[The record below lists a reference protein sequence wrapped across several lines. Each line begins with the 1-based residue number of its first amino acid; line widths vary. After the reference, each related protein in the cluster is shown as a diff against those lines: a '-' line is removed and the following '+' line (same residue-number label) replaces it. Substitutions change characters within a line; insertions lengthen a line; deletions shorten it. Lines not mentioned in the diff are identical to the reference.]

1 MGLFSLF
8 KKKSAAPGR
17 KGKASKHGS
26 SSTKYESDSVPKD
39 STALAQPTAEMPK
52 SKKKGA
58 APTPPEAEPNITP
71 VNESSGKPVESA
83 VEEDVTSGKEELD
96 KQLEEDST
104 MSKEKESDETAA
116 HQPVVH
122 DVIHYSPEGTVR
134 TPTFSPTPHQ
144 SDVPFVERKS
154 NIILNDKTGYK
165 TIRVTQF
172 DGSVGRTVDKKMM
185 ESTSPEPSPLPS
197 AIRSKFE
204 ESRSPEQVPIE
215 KKPSQE
221 ELFLLTTEDIGELR
235 RAAEIT
241 QEYGALKAKF
251 ELWQALQ
258 SRNRNSP
265 EARQLHMELI
275 HQHDSLMKKLQQVT
289 DTAVPMAKKRPSI
302 ASDTFSPWLSS
313 GAPKYQHSRRPGSG
327 DSRPMVSH
335 SSYSVTSSHSLS
347 PTTSTSSEG
356 TERSVIVSKTSRS
369 IATGNSVSP
378 NIRRTEV
385 AREKHQP
392 FSRAQIFTE
401 EVISREEERERA
413 LQRIIE
419 EAKELKRKEHEL
431 REANGTVTPAPKRS
445 AVHTP
450 TPKRAEPPL
459 SQKSPRTDARSTRSN
474 VQKVAHQIQS
484 SDGNNNSIRNRT
496 STPINSL
503 ATLRRDT
510 PTVFPVRSLVQNRH
524 HYPPVKAIHTNEIVY
539 ETWSGSRPGH
549 HPRSQPFN
557 TPPPPQKHEKSKT
570 SRPALP
576 AFTASSPSL
585 AGQEANRAS
594 LTVGRKINTS
604 SSALHPQISQT
615 SGATINPPAKLPLAA
630 LRALSSE
637 TSESSPS
644 PLSPNVESN
653 IRKVKESV
661 KQQTLSRKAANEIL
675 LKSQTESSSNA
686 VATTESSASS
696 GNSPTVRVG
705 ENGTSIFVRST
716 SENGET
722 TNNIASMLKQGLPTL
737 KKVGTPVE
745 KGGIVLGKVLDSSTE
760 NAMQETVFAQ
770 LPPLTPPPPPPPPP
784 PPTLFASTPRP
795 PSNPIPRRRPPP
807 QSLPHS
813 TSLISMRDLERQKT
827 KLKPAVVT
835 EKHVTPMDVRDS
847 LMAEIR
853 NAGGIRALRRTPRM

>member
-1 MGLFSLF
+1 M
-8 KKKSAAPGR
+8 
-17 KGKASKHGS
+17 
-26 SSTKYESDSVPKD
+26 
-39 STALAQPTAEMPK
+39 AQPTAEMPK

-58 APTPPEAEPNITP
+58 APTPPEPEPNATP
-71 VNESSGKPVESA
+71 VNESTGKPVESA
-83 VEEDVTSGKEELD
+83 VEEDVNSGKEDLD
-96 KQLEEDST
+96 KQLEEKST
-104 MSKEKESDETAA
+104 MSKEKLQTNPFTDVEFDPLSFRVPDA
-116 HQPVVH
+116 HQTVVH

-134 TPTFSPTPHQ
+134 TPTFSPTPHK

-172 DGSVGRTVDKKMM
+172 DGSVDRTVDKKMM
-185 ESTSPEPSPLPS
+185 ESTSPESSPLPS

-204 ESRSPEQVPIE
+204 ESRPPDQVPMK

-241 QEYGALKAKF
+241 QDYGALKAKF

-302 ASDTFSPWLSS
+302 ASDTFSPW
-313 GAPKYQHSRRPGSG
+313 
-327 DSRPMVSH
+327 
-335 SSYSVTSSHSLS
+335 YSVTSSHSLS

-369 IATGNSVSP
+369 TATGHSVSP

-392 FSRAQIFTE
+392 FSRPQIFTE

-431 REANGTVTPAPKRS
+431 REANGTVTSASKRP

-450 TPKRAEPPL
+450 TPRRAEPPS
-459 SQKSPRTDARSTRSN
+459 SQKSPRTDARTTRTH

-496 STPINSL
+496 STPISSL
-503 ATLRRDT
+503 ATLKRDT
-510 PTVFPVRSLVQNRH
+510 PTVFPVRPLVQNRH

-539 ETWSGSRPGH
+539 ETWSGSRSGH
-549 HPRSQPFN
+549 LPRSQPFK
-557 TPPPPQKHEKSKT
+557 TPPPQKHEKSKT

-576 AFTASSPSL
+576 PFTASSPSL
-585 AGQEANRAS
+585 AGQAVNKES

-615 SGATINPPAKLPLAA
+615 SAASIKPTPAKLPLAA

-644 PLSPNVESN
+644 PLSPDVESN

-675 LKSQTESSSNA
+675 LKSQSESSSIA
-686 VATTESSASS
+686 VATAESSATS
-696 GNSPTVRVG
+696 GNSPIVRVG

-722 TNNIASMLKQGLPTL
+722 TNNIANMLKQGLPAL

-760 NAMQETVFAQ
+760 NAVFQQETVFAQ

-784 PPTLFASTPRP
+784 PPTLFASCSRP
-795 PSNPIPRRRPPP
+795 PSNPIPRRQPAP

-835 EKHVTPMDVRDS
+835 EKPVVPMDVRDS